1 MASLPASLRAAGRGR
16 GPWNVT
22 TDVPRAHNFPSDVG
36 SHRATSPRHRPRRER
51 KLAGLRRPE
60 EASGSYARDT
70 LGATSTESCA
80 TVAPPPPANV
90 AENASSRL

>member
-1 MASLPASLRAAGRGR
+1 MIFLPTSAATARPHAAPLIAASK
-16 GPWNVT
+16 
-22 TDVPRAHNFPSDVG
+22 
-36 SHRATSPRHRPRRER
+36 
-51 KLAGLRRPE
+51 KLARFAGAR
-60 EASGSYARDT
+60 EARGSYARDT